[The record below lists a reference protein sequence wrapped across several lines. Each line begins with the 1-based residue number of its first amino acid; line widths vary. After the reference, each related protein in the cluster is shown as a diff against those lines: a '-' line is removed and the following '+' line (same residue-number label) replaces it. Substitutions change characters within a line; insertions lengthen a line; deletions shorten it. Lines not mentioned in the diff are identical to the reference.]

1 MNWVVLLGARTT
13 DSCAVTYNYLW
24 KRMVF
29 TDESFVMMRNLGT
42 PSQDWQQFRLQI
54 KFCIAYK

>member
-42 PSQDWQQFRLQI
+42 PS
-54 KFCIAYK
+54 